1 MNICNYWTTFDW
13 KGEMVEM
20 RRWSKMVKVWG
31 NAMNLDEFGGWCFI
45 STVGDSIVC
54 MKIWCL
60 GAPIHSN
67 PIEWGQ
73 HEGEMPFSSS
83 MHHYSM
89 PENGRGHLYQE
100 HTWLTDVH
108 DLKTMLD
115 TWKSSLQVGLGNIN
129 HRWTHQHQPKPRIWY
144 V

>member
-67 PIEWGQ
+67 PIVQTADPTTGLSQVYIWC
-73 HEGEMPFSSS
+73 HEIVQVDIQP
-83 MHHYSM
+83 
-89 PENGRGHLYQE
+89 
-100 HTWLTDVH
+100 V
-108 DLKTMLD
+108 LD
-115 TWKSSLQVGLGNIN
+115 S
-129 HRWTHQHQPKPRIWY
+129 
-144 V
+144 